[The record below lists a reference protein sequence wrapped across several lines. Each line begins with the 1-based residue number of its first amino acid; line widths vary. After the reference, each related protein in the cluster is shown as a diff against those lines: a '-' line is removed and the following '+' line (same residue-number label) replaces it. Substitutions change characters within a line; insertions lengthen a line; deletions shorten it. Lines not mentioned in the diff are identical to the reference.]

1 MDAPIGEFVS
11 EKIGNPNRHTDQ
23 SEGDDEAIAQEYRF
37 DNVH

>member
-11 EKIGNPNRHTDQ
+11 EKIRNPNRHTDHC
-23 SEGDDEAIAQEYRF
+23 EGDDEAVAQENRF